1 MLGCTIQSNLKWHA
15 QVENLLSKLKTRL
28 AGLNKIKYLVP
39 FSIRK
44 TITQSIF
51 NSVMVYCIPL
61 FGGCDTSQ
69 LKDLQVLQNKAA
81 QMVTHSPPRT
91 RRSELFD
98 KVQWLTVKQLI
109 VYHTL
114 IAIFKVRQNNEPE
127 YLASKLKWAL
137 VFGLRV
143 NESMS

>member
-1 MLGCTIQSNLKWHA
+1 MDGIAIQECEEKSELLLGCTIQSNLKWHA

-69 LKDLQVLQNKAA
+69 LKDLL
-81 QMVTHSPPRT
+81 
-91 RRSELFD
+91 
-98 KVQWLTVKQLI
+98 
-109 VYHTL
+109 
-114 IAIFKVRQNNEPE
+114 
-127 YLASKLKWAL
+127 LKW
-137 VFGLRV
+137 
-143 NESMS
+143 